1 MNICKLTLNCIAVHR
16 CNWTAVI
23 NHTAGTVV
31 CTTRDYG
38 MCSDASHLTL
48 TNRCH
53 MCAYIRG
60 GKHQQ
65 TVCCEWVFDLY
76 SSCHVL
82 LNSAEVSLHF
92 CWKWGDSSMLPKGL
106 YFGPPKL
113 LCPWY
118 RPQVNPSENPI
129 KQTSPPSP
137 GHLVQRSPAN
147 SINPNHWG
155 NLSGPASGT
164 VPGFRLNMTDYS
176 IWA

>member
-1 MNICKLTLNCIAVHR
+1 MNICKLTLNCMAVYR
-16 CNWTAVI
+16 GICTTII
-23 NHTAGTVV
+23 NHTAGAAV

-38 MCSDASHLTL
+38 MCSDGSHLTL

-53 MCAYIRG
+53 VCAYISEE
-60 GKHQQ
+60 Q
-65 TVCCEWVFDLY
+65 TC
-76 SSCHVL
+76 L
-82 LNSAEVSLHF
+82 LWTSFESYWILQIVLHF
-92 CWKWGDSSMLPKGL
+92 CWKWGDSSLLPKGL

-118 RPQVNPSENPI
+118 RPQVNPGENPI
-129 KQTSPPSP
+129 KKSSPPSP
-137 GHLVQRSPAN
+137 GHLVQRSLAN

>member
-1 MNICKLTLNCIAVHR
+1 MNICKLTLNCIAVH
-16 CNWTAVI
+16 CGIWTAII
-23 NHTAGTVV
+23 NHTAGAAV
-31 CTTRDYG
+31 CTARDYE
-38 MCSDASHLTL
+38 MCSDVSHLTL

-53 MCAYIRG
+53 MCAYNSEKRSTN
-60 GKHQQ
+60 KP
-65 TVCCEWVFDLY
+65 VCCEWVLY
-76 SSCHVL
+76 SSCL
-82 LNSAEVSLHF
+82 KSYWTLQKVSLQF
-92 CWKWGDSSMLPKGL
+92 CWMWGDSLMLPKGL

-129 KQTSPPSP
+129 KRTSPPSP

>member
-1 MNICKLTLNCIAVHR
+1 MNICKLTLNCIAVH
-16 CNWTAVI
+16 CGIWTTII
-23 NHTAGTVV
+23 NHTVGAVV
-31 CTTRDYG
+31 STTRDYG

-53 MCAYIRG
+53 MCAYISEEG
-60 GKHQQ
+60 STNKP
-65 TVCCEWVFDLY
+65 VCCEWVSICIQAAKSYWTLFY
-76 SSCHVL
+76 CMKVRWL
-82 LNSAEVSLHF
+82 L
-92 CWKWGDSSMLPKGL
+92 LPKGL

-118 RPQVNPSENPI
+118 RPQVNPSGNPI
-129 KQTSPPSP
+129 KRTSPPSP